1 MGRRSFIE
9 VNKAVPRCFLS
20 SLEDCLAAQGCAGV
34 EILRQDLEKT
44 TTKLHCAQ
52 ACEVHLKAELA
63 CLKERWML
71 ASLCAHI
78 IIWMYKFDHWC
89 VLNLWHQS
97 ALWCFYDLLR
107 LERVSRQ
114 RADQSKTEEL
124 RGFKAEY
131 DSSVAEMKKVRK
143 LSLTGYIEEPFCS
156 VVFDVHILYLCKAQP
171 VRICIDASLC
181 SCCSSERS
189 FKGPSRLTAV
199 RWREWGRRCQSWP
212 RSCTSATSP
221 SPHWTALHP
230 ASGSSSVVR
239 WSERNRR
246 QLSLK

>member
-1 MGRRSFIE
+1 MKLPDSTKYCKLKTKSFGGCISTLWCSTATIHKRAFYTHYCLCAVGRRSFIE

-89 VLNLWHQS
+89 VLNLWHQR

-131 DSSVAEMKKVRK
+131 DSSVAEMKKVRNSDW
-143 LSLTGYIEEPFCS
+143 LYWGTLLFCCFWCTYT
-156 VVFDVHILYLCKAQP
+156 VFV
-171 VRICIDASLC
+171 
-181 SCCSSERS
+181 
-189 FKGPSRLTAV
+189 
-199 RWREWGRRCQSWP
+199 
-212 RSCTSATSP
+212 
-221 SPHWTALHP
+221 
-230 ASGSSSVVR
+230 
-239 WSERNRR
+239 
-246 QLSLK
+246 